1 MDETKMIKLLDD
13 HLKKT
18 DIVEK
23 INKLESKIEN
33 SLKEIRN
40 EIESATMTNQVEIT
54 NIRNAVTEVEKS
66 QKYIDK
72 EYESQREKINELIN
86 DNKNFFLENQQLR
99 SKEVNNS
106 NINKLAQYNRSS
118 FMVEIAGIPKKDN
131 ENALDLVAK

>member
-18 DIVEK
+18 DILLDKK

-40 EIESATMTNQVEIT
+40 EIESVKMTNQVEIT
-54 NIRNAVTEVEKS
+54 NIRNTVTEVEKS

-72 EYESQREKINELIN
+72 EYESQKEKINELIN
-86 DNKNFFLENQQLR
+86 DNKIFFENQQLKNEINDLYR
-99 SKEVNNS
+99 SQEVNN
-106 NINKLAQYNRSS
+106 
-118 FMVEIAGIPKKDN
+118 
-131 ENALDLVAK
+131 

>member
-18 DIVEK
+18 DIDEK

-54 NIRNAVTEVEKS
+54 NIRNTVTEVEKS

>member
-18 DIVEK
+18 DIDEK

-54 NIRNAVTEVEKS
+54 NIRNTVTEVEKS

-86 DNKNFFLENQQLR
+86 DNFFLENQQLR

>member
-1 MDETKMIKLLDD
+1 MNETKMIKLLED

-18 DIVEK
+18 DILLDEK

-40 EIESATMTNQVEIT
+40 EIESVKMTNQVEIT

-72 EYESQREKINELIN
+72 EYESQKEKINELIT
-86 DNKNFFLENQQLR
+86 DNKMFFW
-99 SKEVNNS
+99 KTNNLKM
-106 NINKLAQYNRSS
+106 KLTTYTKA
-118 FMVEIAGIPKKDN
+118 KKSIIQI
-131 ENALDLVAK
+131 

>member
-18 DIVEK
+18 DIDEK

-54 NIRNAVTEVEKS
+54 NIRNTVTEVEKS
-66 QKYIDK
+66 QK
-72 EYESQREKINELIN
+72 
-86 DNKNFFLENQQLR
+86 
-99 SKEVNNS
+99 
-106 NINKLAQYNRSS
+106 
-118 FMVEIAGIPKKDN
+118 
-131 ENALDLVAK
+131 